1 MLESIGDL
9 VPLFLSL
16 TLLWLIPG
24 WLLGGERPGHRQV
37 STTQDQGTVS

>member
-9 VPLFLSL
+9 VPLLLSL

-24 WLLGGERPGHRQV
+24 RFLGGERPEHRQV
-37 STTQDQGTVS
+37 SLRRTKAR